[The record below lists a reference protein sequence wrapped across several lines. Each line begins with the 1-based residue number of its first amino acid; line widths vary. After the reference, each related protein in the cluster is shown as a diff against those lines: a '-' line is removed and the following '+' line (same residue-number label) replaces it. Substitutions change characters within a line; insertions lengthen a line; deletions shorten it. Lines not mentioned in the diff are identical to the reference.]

1 MPRLSFT
8 LLQVFF
14 ISKRM
19 WYNVRSFWLERRKF
33 TRMVQEKASVQF
45 VKGAAILGVA
55 GLVSKLLGAVYRIP
69 YQNIA
74 GDIGLY
80 VYMQVYPLYTTLLI
94 LATAGFPIAISKIVS
109 ERVAVGDAIGARRAF
124 RVASIS
130 LVILG
135 LFFFLLLYVGAPM
148 VAKFMGDEHLTTP
161 LRAVAWS
168 LPLVPMAAI
177 LRGYFQG
184 HQNMMP
190 TGVSQVVEQLIRV
203 IFILLTAFWAM
214 NVYQDAYLAGTGAV
228 FAAFPGGIA
237 AILVLLWYWRKDK
250 QIRHLEGEQ
259 QQSSGVAEWTNR
271 QVLRSLLYYAL
282 PICMGALVLPLIPLV
297 DSVTVVNMLQWSGM
311 QEDLA
316 KLAKGAFDRGQ
327 PLIQFGTFFATSL
340 SLALVPAI
348 SEAVAQR
355 QHQLI
360 ANRAEIAIR
369 LTFLLGLPASFGLA
383 LLAEPINVM
392 LYGDTNGTEALAVQS
407 FTIIFATLSIASAGI
422 LQGLGRVMRPA
433 RNLFI
438 GVMVKLVLNLVLVP
452 FWGISGAALS
462 TVLAYLV
469 AMGLNVLAVKKYTGA
484 GIGLR
489 QTVLKPFLSVIVM
502 SVVVLVV
509 EWGANALLGNMP
521 GPQRLIHTIVGLVAV
536 GCGALVYLLAL
547 LKTGGLTRTDI
558 QFLPKG
564 KRIAS
569 LLAKL
574 HLLPK

>member
-1 MPRLSFT
+1 MA
-8 LLQVFF
+8 
-14 ISKRM
+14 
-19 WYNVRSFWLERRKF
+19 
-33 TRMVQEKASVQF
+33 QEKASVQF

-109 ERVAVGDAIGARRAF
+109 ERIAIGDALGARRAF
-124 RVASIS
+124 RVASFS
-130 LVILG
+130 LVVLG
-135 LFFFLLLYVGAPM
+135 LFFFLLLYGGAPLI
-148 VAKFMGDEHLTTP
+148 ARFMGDEHLTTP

-190 TGVSQVVEQLIRV
+190 TGVSQVIEQLVRV
-203 IFILLTAFWAM
+203 IFILLAAFWAM

-228 FAAFPGGIA
+228 FAAFPGGVA

-250 QIRHLEGEQ
+250 QGAQLIPEQ
-259 QQSSGVAEWTNR
+259 TQRAGVGAWTNR
-271 QVLRSLLYYAL
+271 QVLRSLLMYAV
-282 PICMGALVLPLIPLV
+282 PICMGALVLPLVPLV
-297 DSVTVVNMLQWSGM
+297 DSITVVNMLQVSGTP
-311 QEDLA
+311 EDLA
-316 KLAKGAFDRGQ
+316 KLLKGAFDRGQ

-355 QHQLI
+355 QHHMI
-360 ANRAEIAIR
+360 ANRSEIAIR

-392 LYGDTNGTEALAVQS
+392 LYGDKNGTEALAVQS
-407 FTIIFATLSIASAGI
+407 FTIMFATLSIASAGI

-438 GVMVKLVLNLVLVP
+438 GVMVKLILNLALVP
-452 FWGISGAALS
+452 LWGIAGAALS
-462 TVLAYLV
+462 TVFAYLV

-484 GIGLR
+484 QIGLR
-489 QTVLKPFLSVIVM
+489 QTVHKPFLSVIVM
-502 SVVVLVV
+502 SVVVLLV
-509 EWGANALLGNMP
+509 EWGASALLGKTGMSE
-521 GPQRLIHTIVGLVAV
+521 RLYQTLVGLISVGAGAV
-536 GCGALVYLLAL
+536 VYLLAL
-547 LKTGGLTRTDI
+547 LKTGGLTRNDI
-558 QFLPKG
+558 HFLPKG
-564 KRIAS
+564 KRIAA
-569 LLAKL
+569 LLTRFQ
-574 HLLPK
+574 LLPK

>member
-1 MPRLSFT
+1 
-8 LLQVFF
+8 
-14 ISKRM
+14 M
-19 WYNVRSFWLERRKF
+19 WYNVQSFWLERRKF
-33 TRMVQEKASVQF
+33 THMAQEKASVQF

-124 RVASIS
+124 RVASLALI
-130 LVILG
+130 VLG
-135 LFFFLLLYVGAPM
+135 LFFFLLLYAGAPL
-148 VAKFMGDEHLTTP
+148 VAAFMGDGHLTTP

-214 NVYQDAYLAGTGAV
+214 SQYQDAYLAGTGAV
-228 FAAFPGGIA
+228 FAAFPGGA
-237 AILVLLWYWRKDK
+237 AAVLVLLWYWRKDK
-250 QIRHLEGEQ
+250 QGRQLVAEQ
-259 QQSSGVAEWTNR
+259 GQSQGVAAWTNR
-271 QVLRSLLYYAL
+271 QILRSLLFYAL

-297 DSVTVVNMLQWSGM
+297 DSITVVNMLQWSGM
-311 QEDLA
+311 PEDLA

-355 QHQLI
+355 QHQMI
-360 ANRAEIAIR
+360 ASRSEVAIR

-407 FTIIFATLSIASAGI
+407 FTIVFATLSISSAGI

-438 GVMVKLVLNLVLVP
+438 GVVVKLILNLVLVP
-452 FWGISGAALS
+452 IWGITGGAMS

-484 GIGLR
+484 AIGIR
-489 QTVLKPFLSVIVM
+489 QTVLKPLISVLIM
-502 SVVVLVV
+502 SVVVIVV
-509 EWGANALLGNMP
+509 EWGASSLLGSAAV
-521 GPQRLIHTIVGLVAV
+521 PQRLFHTVVGLLAV

-547 LKTGGLTRTDI
+547 LRTGGLTRTDI

-569 LLAKL
+569 LLSKL
-574 HLLPK
+574 HLFPK

>member
-1 MPRLSFT
+1 MPGLFFT

>member
-1 MPRLSFT
+1 MPGLFFT

-250 QIRHLEGEQ
+250 RIRHLEGEQ

>member
-1 MPRLSFT
+1 MA
-8 LLQVFF
+8 
-14 ISKRM
+14 
-19 WYNVRSFWLERRKF
+19 
-33 TRMVQEKASVQF
+33 QEKASVQF
-45 VKGAAILGVA
+45 VKGAAILGIA

-80 VYMQVYPLYTTLLI
+80 VYMQVYPLYTALLI

-130 LVILG
+130 LVVLG
-135 LFFFLLLYVGAPM
+135 IFFFLLLYGGAPM
-148 VAKFMGDEHLTTP
+148 IARMMGDEHLITP

-168 LPLVPMAAI
+168 LPLVPMVAI

-190 TGVSQVVEQLIRV
+190 TGVSQVAEQFIRV
-203 IFILLTAFWAM
+203 IFILVAAFWAM
-214 NVYQDAYLAGTGAV
+214 NMYQDPYLAGTGAV
-228 FAAFPGGIA
+228 FAAFPGAIA

-250 QIRHLEGEQ
+250 QMGLHTIKQVQ
-259 QQSSGVAEWTNR
+259 QLTVHSWTNR
-271 QVLRSLLYYAL
+271 QILRHLLTYAV
-282 PICMGALVLPLIPLV
+282 PICMGALVLPLVPLV
-297 DSVTVVNMLQWSGM
+297 DSMTVVNMLQWSGTP
-311 QEDLA
+311 EDLA
-316 KLAKGAFDRGQ
+316 KLLKGAFDRGQ

-360 ANRAEIAIR
+360 SHRSEVAIR

-392 LYGDTNGTEALAVQS
+392 LYGDSNGTEALAVQS
-407 FTIIFATLSIASAGI
+407 FTILFATVSIASAGI

-438 GVMVKLVLNLVLVP
+438 GVLVKLILNLALVP
-452 FWGISGAALS
+452 FWGISGAAVS

-469 AMGLNVLAVKKYTGA
+469 AMGLNVLAVIKYTGA
-484 GIGLR
+484 HIGFR
-489 QTVLKPFLSVIVM
+489 QTVKRPFV
-502 SVVVLVV
+502 SVVVMSIVV
-509 EWGANALLGNMP
+509 LIMEWLAITVLGSAGLSNRLLYT
-521 GPQRLIHTIVGLVAV
+521 LVGLIAV
-536 GCGALVYLLAL
+536 GSGALVYLLAL
-547 LKTGGLTRTDI
+547 LKTGGLTRNDI

-569 LLAKL
+569 LLTKYK
-574 HLLPK
+574 LLPAEKARMNEKEA

>member
-1 MPRLSFT
+1 MA
-8 LLQVFF
+8 
-14 ISKRM
+14 
-19 WYNVRSFWLERRKF
+19 
-33 TRMVQEKASVQF
+33 QEKASVQF

-109 ERVAVGDAIGARRAF
+109 ERIAIGDALGARRAF
-124 RVASIS
+124 RVASFS
-130 LVILG
+130 LVVLG
-135 LFFFLLLYVGAPM
+135 LFFFLLLYGGAPLI
-148 VAKFMGDEHLTTP
+148 ARFMGDEHLTTP

-190 TGVSQVVEQLIRV
+190 TGVSQVIEQLVRV
-203 IFILLTAFWAM
+203 IFILLAAFWAM

-228 FAAFPGGIA
+228 FAAFPGGVA

-250 QIRHLEGEQ
+250 QGAQLIPEKTQRA
-259 QQSSGVAEWTNR
+259 GVGAWTNR
-271 QVLRSLLYYAL
+271 QVLRSLLMYAV
-282 PICMGALVLPLIPLV
+282 PICMGALVLPLVPLV
-297 DSVTVVNMLQWSGM
+297 DSITVVNMLQVSGTP
-311 QEDLA
+311 EDLA
-316 KLAKGAFDRGQ
+316 KLLKGAFDRGQ

-355 QHQLI
+355 QHHMI
-360 ANRAEIAIR
+360 ANRSEIAIR

-392 LYGDTNGTEALAVQS
+392 LYGDKNGTEALAVQS
-407 FTIIFATLSIASAGI
+407 FTIMFATLSIASAGI

-438 GVMVKLVLNLVLVP
+438 GVMVKLILNLALVP
-452 FWGISGAALS
+452 LWGIAGAALS
-462 TVLAYLV
+462 TVFAYLV

-484 GIGLR
+484 QIGLR
-489 QTVLKPFLSVIVM
+489 QTVHKPFLSVIVM
-502 SVVVLVV
+502 SVVVLLV
-509 EWGANALLGNMP
+509 EWGASALLGKTGMSE
-521 GPQRLIHTIVGLVAV
+521 RLYQTLVGLISVGAGAV
-536 GCGALVYLLAL
+536 VYLLAL
-547 LKTGGLTRTDI
+547 LKTGGLTRNDI
-558 QFLPKG
+558 HFLPKG
-564 KRIAS
+564 KRIAA
-569 LLAKL
+569 LLTRFQ
-574 HLLPK
+574 LLPK

>member
-1 MPRLSFT
+1 MPGLFFT

-547 LKTGGLTRTDI
+547 LKTGGLTRNDI

>member
-1 MPRLSFT
+1 MA
-8 LLQVFF
+8 
-14 ISKRM
+14 
-19 WYNVRSFWLERRKF
+19 
-33 TRMVQEKASVQF
+33 QEKASVQF

-124 RVASIS
+124 RVASLALI
-130 LVILG
+130 VLG
-135 LFFFLLLYVGAPM
+135 LFFFLLLYAGAPL
-148 VAKFMGDEHLTTP
+148 VAAFMGDGHLTTP

-214 NVYQDAYLAGTGAV
+214 SQYQDAYLAGTGAV
-228 FAAFPGGIA
+228 FAAFPGGA
-237 AILVLLWYWRKDK
+237 AAVLVLLWYWRKDK
-250 QIRHLEGEQ
+250 QGRQLVAEQ
-259 QQSSGVAEWTNR
+259 GQSQGVAAWTNR
-271 QVLRSLLYYAL
+271 QILRSLLFYAL

-297 DSVTVVNMLQWSGM
+297 DSITVVNMLQWSGM
-311 QEDLA
+311 PEDLA

-355 QHQLI
+355 QHQMI
-360 ANRAEIAIR
+360 ASRSEVAIR

-407 FTIIFATLSIASAGI
+407 FTIVFATLSISSAGI

-438 GVMVKLVLNLVLVP
+438 GVVVKLILNLVLVP
-452 FWGISGAALS
+452 IWGITGGAMS

-484 GIGLR
+484 AIGIR
-489 QTVLKPFLSVIVM
+489 QTVLKPLISVLIM
-502 SVVVLVV
+502 SVVVIVV
-509 EWGANALLGNMP
+509 EWGASSLLG
-521 GPQRLIHTIVGLVAV
+521 GAAVPQRLFHTVVGLLAV

-547 LKTGGLTRTDI
+547 LRTGGLTRTDI

-569 LLAKL
+569 LLSKL

>member
-1 MPRLSFT
+1 
-8 LLQVFF
+8 
-14 ISKRM
+14 M
-19 WYNVRSFWLERRKF
+19 WYNVQSFWLERRKF
-33 TRMVQEKASVQF
+33 THMAQEKASVQF

-124 RVASIS
+124 RVASLALI
-130 LVILG
+130 VLG
-135 LFFFLLLYVGAPM
+135 LFFFLLLYAGAPL
-148 VAKFMGDEHLTTP
+148 VAAFMGDGHLTTP

-214 NVYQDAYLAGTGAV
+214 SQYQDAYLAGTGAV
-228 FAAFPGGIA
+228 FAAFPGGA
-237 AILVLLWYWRKDK
+237 AAVLVLLWYWRKDK
-250 QIRHLEGEQ
+250 QGRQLVAEQ
-259 QQSSGVAEWTNR
+259 GQSQGVAAWTNR
-271 QVLRSLLYYAL
+271 QILRSLLFYAL

-297 DSVTVVNMLQWSGM
+297 DSITVVNMLQWSGM
-311 QEDLA
+311 PEDLA

-355 QHQLI
+355 QHQMI
-360 ANRAEIAIR
+360 ASRSEVAIR

-407 FTIIFATLSIASAGI
+407 FTIVFATLSISSAGI

-438 GVMVKLVLNLVLVP
+438 GVVVKLILNLVLVP
-452 FWGISGAALS
+452 IWGITGGAMS

-484 GIGLR
+484 AIGIR
-489 QTVLKPFLSVIVM
+489 QTVLKPLISVLIM
-502 SVVVLVV
+502 SVVVIVV
-509 EWGANALLGNMP
+509 EWGASSLLGSAAV
-521 GPQRLIHTIVGLVAV
+521 PQRLFHTVVGLLAV

-547 LKTGGLTRTDI
+547 LRTGGLTRTDI

-569 LLAKL
+569 LLSKL

>member
-1 MPRLSFT
+1 MA
-8 LLQVFF
+8 
-14 ISKRM
+14 
-19 WYNVRSFWLERRKF
+19 
-33 TRMVQEKASVQF
+33 QEKASVQF

-124 RVASIS
+124 RLASIAM
-130 LVILG
+130 VVLG
-135 LFFFLLLYVGAPM
+135 VFFFLLLFGGAPL
-148 VAKFMGDEHLTTP
+148 VARFMGDEHLTTP

-190 TGVSQVVEQLIRV
+190 TGVSQVIEQLVRV
-203 IFILLTAFWAM
+203 VFILLTAYWAM

-228 FAAFPGGIA
+228 FAAFPGGVA
-237 AILVLLWYWRKDK
+237 AVLVLLWYWRKDK
-250 QIRHLEGEQ
+250 QGRQLVAAQ
-259 QQSSGVAEWTNR
+259 QQAAGVVEWTNR

-311 QEDLA
+311 QENLA
-316 KLAKGAFDRGQ
+316 KLAKGAYDRGQ

-355 QHQLI
+355 QHRLI
-360 ANRAEIAIR
+360 ASRSEVAIR

-392 LYGDTNGTEALAVQS
+392 LYGDGNGTEALAVQS
-407 FTIIFATLSIASAGI
+407 FTILFATLSISSAGI

-438 GVMVKLVLNLVLVP
+438 GVLVKLVLNLVLVP
-452 FWGISGAALS
+452 IWGIAGAALS

-469 AMGLNVLAVKKYTGA
+469 AMVLNVLAVKKYTGA
-484 GIGLR
+484 EIGLR
-489 QTVLKPFLSVIVM
+489 QTVLKPFISVLIM
-502 SVVVLVV
+502 SVAVLAV
-509 EWGANALLGNMP
+509 EWGANALLSSFS
-521 GPQRLIHTIVGLVAV
+521 GPERLLHTIVGLVSV
-536 GCGALVYLLAL
+536 GSGALVYLLAL
-547 LKTGGLTRTDI
+547 LKTGGLTRSDI
-558 QFLPKG
+558 QYLPKG

-569 LLAKL
+569 LLARL
-574 HLLPK
+574 RLLP

>member
-1 MPRLSFT
+1 MA
-8 LLQVFF
+8 
-14 ISKRM
+14 
-19 WYNVRSFWLERRKF
+19 
-33 TRMVQEKASVQF
+33 QEKASVQF

-109 ERVAVGDAIGARRAF
+109 ERVAVGDVIGARKAF

-130 LVILG
+130 LVVLG
-135 LFFFLLLYVGAPM
+135 LFFFLLLFLGAPQI
-148 VAKFMGDEHLTTP
+148 ARFMGDEHLTTP

-168 LPLVPMAAI
+168 LPLVPMVAI

-190 TGVSQVVEQLIRV
+190 TGVSQVIEQLIRV

-228 FAAFPGGIA
+228 FAAFPGGVA
-237 AILVLLWYWRKDK
+237 AVLVLLWYWKKDK
-250 QIRHLEGEQ
+250 KSMPVPEEKSQA
-259 QQSSGVAEWTNR
+259 SGVSVWTNR
-271 QVLRSLLYYAL
+271 QVLRSLLFYAL

-311 QEDLA
+311 DENLA

-348 SEAVAQR
+348 SEAAAQR

-360 ANRAEIAIR
+360 AGRSEVAIR

-383 LLAEPINVM
+383 LLALPINVM
-392 LYGDTNGTEALAVQS
+392 LYGDSNGTEALAVQS

-422 LQGLGRVMRPA
+422 LQGMGRVMRPA

-438 GVMVKLVLNLVLVP
+438 GVLVKLVLNLALVP
-452 FWGISGAALS
+452 FWGISGAALA
-462 TVLAYLV
+462 TVMAYLV

-484 GIGLR
+484 QIGLR
-489 QTVLKPFLSVIVM
+489 QTVLKPFLSVLMM
-502 SVVVLVV
+502 SAVVLVV
-509 EWGANALLGNMP
+509 EWGANALLANVIS
-521 GPQRLIHTIVGLVAV
+521 QERLFHTVVGLISV
-536 GCGALVYLLAL
+536 GAGALVYLLAL
-547 LKTGGLTRTDI
+547 LKTGGLTRGDI
-558 QFLPKG
+558 HFLPKG

-569 LLAKL
+569 LLTRL
-574 HLLPK
+574 HFLPKQS

>member
-1 MPRLSFT
+1 MA
-8 LLQVFF
+8 
-14 ISKRM
+14 
-19 WYNVRSFWLERRKF
+19 
-33 TRMVQEKASVQF
+33 QEKASVQF

-109 ERVAVGDAIGARRAF
+109 ERIAIGDALGARRAF
-124 RVASIS
+124 RVASFS
-130 LVILG
+130 LVVLG
-135 LFFFLLLYVGAPM
+135 LFFFLLLYGGAPLI
-148 VAKFMGDEHLTTP
+148 ARFMGDEHLTTP

-190 TGVSQVVEQLIRV
+190 TGVSQVIEQLVRV
-203 IFILLTAFWAM
+203 IFILLAAFWAM

-228 FAAFPGGIA
+228 FAAFPGGVA

-250 QIRHLEGEQ
+250 QGAQLIPEKTQRA
-259 QQSSGVAEWTNR
+259 GVGAWTNR
-271 QVLRSLLYYAL
+271 QVLRSLLMYAV
-282 PICMGALVLPLIPLV
+282 PICMGALVLPLVPLV
-297 DSVTVVNMLQWSGM
+297 DSITVVNMLQVSGTP
-311 QEDLA
+311 EDLA
-316 KLAKGAFDRGQ
+316 KLLKGAFDRGQ

-355 QHQLI
+355 QHHMI
-360 ANRAEIAIR
+360 ANRSEIAIR

-392 LYGDTNGTEALAVQS
+392 LYGDKNGTEALAVQS
-407 FTIIFATLSIASAGI
+407 FTIMFATLSIASAGI

-438 GVMVKLVLNLVLVP
+438 GVMVKLILNLALVP
-452 FWGISGAALS
+452 LWGIAGAALS
-462 TVLAYLV
+462 TVFAYLV

-484 GIGLR
+484 QIGLR
-489 QTVLKPFLSVIVM
+489 QTVHKPFLSVIVM
-502 SVVVLVV
+502 SVVVLLV
-509 EWGANALLGNMP
+509 EWGASALLGKTGMSE
-521 GPQRLIHTIVGLVAV
+521 RLDQTLVGLISVGAGAV
-536 GCGALVYLLAL
+536 VYLLAL
-547 LKTGGLTRTDI
+547 LKTGGLTRNDI
-558 QFLPKG
+558 HFLPKG
-564 KRIAS
+564 KRIAA
-569 LLAKL
+569 LLTRFQ
-574 HLLPK
+574 LLPK

>member
-1 MPRLSFT
+1 MA
-8 LLQVFF
+8 
-14 ISKRM
+14 
-19 WYNVRSFWLERRKF
+19 
-33 TRMVQEKASVQF
+33 QEKASVQF

-109 ERVAVGDAIGARRAF
+109 ERIAIGDALGARRAF

-130 LVILG
+130 LVVLG
-135 LFFFLLLYVGAPM
+135 LFFFLLLYGGAPLI
-148 VAKFMGDEHLTTP
+148 ARFMGDEHLTTP

-190 TGVSQVVEQLIRV
+190 TGVSQVIEQLVRV
-203 IFILLTAFWAM
+203 IFILLAAFWAM

-228 FAAFPGGIA
+228 FAAFPGGVA

-250 QIRHLEGEQ
+250 QGAQLIPEQ
-259 QQSSGVAEWTNR
+259 TQRAGVGAWTNR
-271 QVLRSLLYYAL
+271 QVLRSLLMYAV
-282 PICMGALVLPLIPLV
+282 PICMGALVLPLVPLV
-297 DSVTVVNMLQWSGM
+297 DSITVVNMLQVSGTP
-311 QEDLA
+311 EDLA
-316 KLAKGAFDRGQ
+316 KLLKGAFDRGQ

-355 QHQLI
+355 QHHMI
-360 ANRAEIAIR
+360 ANRSEIAIR

-392 LYGDTNGTEALAVQS
+392 LYGDKNGTEALAVQS
-407 FTIIFATLSIASAGI
+407 FTIMFATLSIASAGI

-438 GVMVKLVLNLVLVP
+438 GVMVKLILNLALVP
-452 FWGISGAALS
+452 LWGIAGAALS
-462 TVLAYLV
+462 TVFAYLV

-484 GIGLR
+484 QIGLR
-489 QTVLKPFLSVIVM
+489 QTVHKPFLSVIVM
-502 SVVVLVV
+502 SVVVLLV
-509 EWGANALLGNMP
+509 EWGASALLGKTGMSE
-521 GPQRLIHTIVGLVAV
+521 RLDQTLVGLISVGAGAV
-536 GCGALVYLLAL
+536 VYLLAL
-547 LKTGGLTRTDI
+547 LKTGGLTRNDI
-558 QFLPKG
+558 HFLPKG
-564 KRIAS
+564 KRIAA
-569 LLAKL
+569 LLTRFQ
-574 HLLPK
+574 LLPK

>member
-1 MPRLSFT
+1 MA
-8 LLQVFF
+8 
-14 ISKRM
+14 
-19 WYNVRSFWLERRKF
+19 
-33 TRMVQEKASVQF
+33 QEKASVQF

-109 ERVAVGDAIGARRAF
+109 ERIAIGDALGARRAF

-130 LVILG
+130 LVVLG
-135 LFFFLLLYVGAPM
+135 LFFFVLLYGGAP
-148 VAKFMGDEHLTTP
+148 VIARFMGDEHLTTP

-190 TGVSQVVEQLIRV
+190 TGVSQVIEQLIRV
-203 IFILLTAFWAM
+203 IFILLAAFWAM

-228 FAAFPGGIA
+228 FAAFPGGVA
-237 AILVLLWYWRKDK
+237 AILVLLWYWRRDK
-250 QIRHLEGEQ
+250 QGAQLIPEQ
-259 QQSSGVAEWTNR
+259 TQRAGVSTWTNR
-271 QVLRSLLYYAL
+271 QVLRSLLMYAV

-297 DSVTVVNMLQWSGM
+297 DSITVVNMLQLSGTP
-311 QEDLA
+311 EDMA
-316 KLAKGAFDRGQ
+316 KLLKGAFDRGQ

-355 QHQLI
+355 QHHMI
-360 ANRAEIAIR
+360 VSRSEIAIR

-392 LYGDTNGTEALAVQS
+392 LYGDSNGTEALAVQS
-407 FTIIFATLSIASAGI
+407 FTIMFATLSIASAGI

-438 GVMVKLVLNLVLVP
+438 GVLVKLVLNLALVP
-452 FWGISGAALS
+452 LWGIAGAALS
-462 TVLAYLV
+462 TVIAYLV

-484 GIGLR
+484 QVGLR
-489 QTVLKPFLSVIVM
+489 QTVLKPFLSVLVM
-502 SVVVLVV
+502 SVVVLLV
-509 EWGANALLGNMP
+509 EGGASALLGMA
-521 GPQRLIHTIVGLVAV
+521 GMSERLFQTGVGLLSVGAGAV
-536 GCGALVYLLAL
+536 VYVLAL
-547 LKTGGLTRTDI
+547 LKTGGLTRNDI
-558 QFLPKG
+558 HFLPKG
-564 KRIAS
+564 KRIAA
-569 LLAKL
+569 LLTRFQ
-574 HLLPK
+574 LLPKS